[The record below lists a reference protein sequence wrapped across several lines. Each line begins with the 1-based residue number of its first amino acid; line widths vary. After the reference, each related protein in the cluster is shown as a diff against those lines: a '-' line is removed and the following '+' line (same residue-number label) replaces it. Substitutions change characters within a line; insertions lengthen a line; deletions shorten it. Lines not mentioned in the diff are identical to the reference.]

1 MQFLEKKSLEKI
13 LDTTTTTT
21 ATEVSCKKIQSNLV
35 KNHNLST
42 DQVKKVDLI
51 INTKRCKGCLTIK
64 SVSEFAKN
72 TKTDDGYL
80 KTCFAC
86 SRPRNTVKRSLR
98 SAINAKCK
106 ECIYDPIAGG
116 GTWRSQVTECTSVTC
131 PLFDVRP
138 TSGGGGG

>member
-106 ECIYDPIAGG
+106 ECIYDPIAGVG
-116 GTWRSQVTECTSVTC
+116 AWRRQVTECSSATC
-131 PLFDVRP
+131 PLFEVRP
-138 TSGGGGG
+138 TSSGGGG